1 MTTVYAYNVSA
12 EPTWNPKQH
21 LPMDPIITK
30 RPPPVAVVTPHSHF
44 LPVSSQS
51 AEPPAD
57 VMVIMNKD
65 DSLLVGGPQLHKN
78 QRQSLPQ
85 PQPPSPTVSSPT
97 TAASPGGPNK
107 ETKPGPSQEITWL
120 FFRDNQW
127 VPFDNDNHFRIEQA
141 FTLGG
146 VYVDI
151 KDRHFPDLKCVR
163 VFPTRFYLSYLGMKY
178 RISCVLQK

>member
-1 MTTVYAYNVSA
+1 MATVHAYNPP
-12 EPTWNPKQH
+12 EPSWHTRKH
-21 LPMDPIITK
+21 IRMDPIFT
-30 RPPPVAVVTPHSHF
+30 RRTLDYYQTHSPPSTDPPPAPATPMTIVSPDTPF
-44 LPVSSQS
+44 PVQ
-51 AEPPAD
+51 
-57 VMVIMNKD
+57 N
-65 DSLLVGGPQLHKN
+65 KN
-78 QRQSLPQ
+78 QPRQSLPQ
-85 PQPPSPTVSSPT
+85 PLPPSPTVSSPT
-97 TAASPGGPNK
+97 TSPGGPAK

-127 VPFDNDNHFRIEQA
+127 VPFDNDNHYRIEQA

-146 VYVDI
+146 VYVDV